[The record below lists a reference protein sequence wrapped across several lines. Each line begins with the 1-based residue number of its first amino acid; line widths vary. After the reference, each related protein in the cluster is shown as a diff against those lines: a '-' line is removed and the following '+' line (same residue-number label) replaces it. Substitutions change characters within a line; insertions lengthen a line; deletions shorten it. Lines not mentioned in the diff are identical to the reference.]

1 MSKQLMPRAQLEPR
15 EGDVRLTDDEFLQL
29 SLFAQLKRKPSLD
42 KFPGAMVLRHFR
54 KGELV
59 FRQGEAGW
67 TAFYILT
74 SEDVLALRKR
84 QLEAGVREGERKPL
98 EAETTLLAQRVDRLK
113 TAAPEDDLRT
123 AAMVHLAVPRTPR
136 ARAKGFNPLRG
147 LRARPVAGPARNI
160 EDKTFYIPVDGPMTL
175 NYDSLRAPLQEGELF
190 GEMSCLYR
198 TPRSATVVARRD
210 CYMLEVLRNILD
222 QIQKD
227 PVYKARS
234 DEVYKKRVLDI
245 HLRKLSLF
253 SDLNDAEFT
262 EIRES
267 VELVNFEPG
276 TLVFDEGERSDSL
289 YIVRSGLVKIVKNIS
304 SLIDQNDIADWPTL
318 VENLKAG
325 ESPPAGADDVL
336 QARGRLWQLLPERVR
351 VIVKGVTDVK
361 RMNVPDRLELVAG
374 INDVM
379 KTPKLVDAKELQP
392 LLATPALREQLGP
405 AIEERK
411 ELVKKKKDWSETEA
425 RRINRQI
432 VDAVL
437 APALKPLSLQSGP
450 ETILT
455 YCSRGD
461 YFGEMG
467 LMLNQP
473 RSATCIAYGH
483 PNDYGVVELVKVP
496 GKTFWKLMKSSA
508 SLRDK
513 VKQEIAVRR
522 KRTLERLLTPAWE
535 DRNQVQ
541 FSARFEDLGLIQG
554 QKLMLIDLDRCTRCD
569 ECVKACVGTHADGR
583 SRLFLDGP
591 RFGKYLV
598 PTTCRSC
605 LDPVCLIGCPVG
617 SIHRGDNREILIE
630 SWCIGCGLCAES
642 CPYGSI
648 QMHDLGV
655 IAENARGW
663 RYLPSEAVSGDRWKS
678 SGYQDAA
685 WLVGDAPFRLD
696 RAIHDDLAARRPPG
710 RPPSSAGPAPEQAVC
725 FRHEFHLSRDQI
737 RGTEYKLEVVSQS
750 ATVTVWVNGQEVQP
764 DDKPKRGRREY
775 TLPTKPPA
783 DSAKKPP
790 PLYAGENVLAVQ
802 VSANA
807 PPADVLMQARL
818 DEVRRP
824 DVSKGIDE
832 EIADEITEKLVTQRA
847 VVCDLCSTLSGQKPA
862 CVQAC
867 PHDAALRV
875 NARFEFPTR

>member
-1 MSKQLMPRAQLEPR
+1 MAAKQLMPRAELEPR
-15 EGDVRLTDDEFLQL
+15 DGDVRLTDDEFLQL
-29 SLFAQLKRKPSLD
+29 SLFSQLKRKPTLD
-42 KFPGAMVLRHFR
+42 KFPGAMILRHYR
-54 KGELV
+54 KGELI

-74 SEDVLALRKR
+74 SEDVLGLRKR
-84 QLEAGVREGERKPL
+84 QLETSAREGERKPL
-98 EAETTLLAQRVDRLK
+98 EAEVTVLQQRVDRLK
-113 TAAPEDDLRT
+113 TAPPEDDLRT
-123 AAMVHLAVPRTPR
+123 AAMVYLAVARNPR
-136 ARAKGFNPLRG
+136 ARAAGLNPLRR
-147 LRARPVAGPARNI
+147 LRPRSMRGPSRNI
-160 EDKTFYIPVDGPMTL
+160 EEKTFYIPIDGPLTL

-210 CYMLEVLRNILD
+210 CYAIEILRNILD

-227 PVYKARS
+227 PAYKARS
-234 DEVYKKRVLDI
+234 DEVYKKRVLDL

-253 SDLNDAEFT
+253 SDLNDDEFA

-267 VELVNFEPG
+267 VDLVSFEPG
-276 TLVFDEGERSDSL
+276 TLICDEGERSDSL

-304 SLIDQNDIADWPTL
+304 SLIDMSDVADWPSL
-318 VENLKAG
+318 LAALKDG
-325 ESPPAGADDVL
+325 EQPGPSPDPVKS
-336 QARGRLWQLLPERVR
+336 ARGKLWQLLPERAR
-351 VIVKGVTDVK
+351 QIVKAAPDAL
-361 RMNVPDRLELVAG
+361 RMNTLDRLEVVAG
-374 INDVM
+374 VNDAM
-379 KTPKLVDAKELQP
+379 KAPKLVDAKELQA
-392 LLATPALREQLGP
+392 LLATEGMREQLGSQ
-405 AIEERK
+405 IDERK
-411 ELVKKKKDWSETEA
+411 ELVKKKKDWTETEA
-425 RRINRQI
+425 RRVHRQI
-432 VDAVL
+432 FDAVL

-483 PNDYGVVELVKVP
+483 PNDYGVVELVKIP

-508 SLRDK
+508 GLRDK
-513 VKQEIAVRR
+513 VKQEISARR
-522 KRTLERLLTPAWE
+522 KRTLERLLTPAWD

-541 FSARFEDLGLIQG
+541 YSVSFEGLGLIQG

-591 RFGKYLV
+591 RFGRYLV

-617 SIHRGDNREILIE
+617 SIHRGDNREIEIE
-630 SWCIGCGLCAES
+630 SWCIGCGLCADS

-648 QMHDLGV
+648 QMHDLGLV
-655 IAENARGW
+655 PENARGW
-663 RYLPSEAVSGDRWKS
+663 RYLPADAVGGDRWKTR
-678 SGYQDAA
+678 GYHDAA

-696 RAIHDDLAARRPPG
+696 RAMQDDLTAHRPARA
-710 RPPSSAGPAPEQAVC
+710 AGPAPQPAVS
-725 FRHEFHLSRDQI
+725 FRYEFHLTAESA
-737 RGTEYKLEVVSQS
+737 RGPEYKLEVVSQS
-750 ATVTVWVNGQEVQP
+750 TSVTVWVNGHEVQP

-783 DSAKKPP
+783 DTATKPP
-790 PLYAGENVLAVQ
+790 PLNAGANVLAIQ
-802 VSANA
+802 VSADA
-807 PPADVLMQARL
+807 PAAEVLLQARL
-818 DEVRRP
+818 DEIRRP
-824 DVSKGIDE
+824 DVSKGVDE

-847 VVCDLCSTLSGQKPA
+847 VVCDLCSSLPGRQPA

-875 NARFEFPTR
+875 NARFEFPAR

>member
-15 EGDVRLTDDEFLQL
+15 DGDVQLSEDEFLQL

-42 KFPGAMVLRHFR
+42 KFPGALILRHYR
-54 KGELV
+54 KGELI

-67 TAFYILT
+67 TALYILT
-74 SEDVLALRKR
+74 SEDVLGLRKR
-84 QLEAGVREGERKPL
+84 QLEAGVPEAERKPI
-98 EAETTLLAQRVDRLK
+98 EAETTILKQRTDKLK
-113 TAAPEDDLRT
+113 TAPPGDDLRT
-123 AAMVHLAVPRTPR
+123 AAMVYLAVARTPR
-136 ARAKGFNPLRG
+136 ARRSTGLNPLNR
-147 LRARPVAGPARNI
+147 LRPRNIAGPARNL
-160 EDKTFYIPVDGPMTL
+160 EEKTFYIPVDGPMTL

-210 CYMLEVLRNILD
+210 CYMLELLRNILD

-227 PVYKARS
+227 PIYKARS
-234 DEVYKKRVLDI
+234 DEIYKKRFLDL

-253 SDLNDAEFT
+253 SELNDTEFA
-262 EIRES
+262 EIRDS
-267 VELVNFEPG
+267 VELVSYEPG
-276 TLVFDEGERSDSL
+276 TVIFDEGERSDSL
-289 YIVRSGLVKIVKNIS
+289 YIVRSGLVKVVKNIS
-304 SLIDQNDIADWPTL
+304 SLLDQNDVADWPSL
-318 VENLKAG
+318 IANLRQGSEPG
-325 ESPPAGADDVL
+325 EAPDAAK
-336 QARGRLWQLLPERVR
+336 QARVKFWQLLPERVR
-351 VIVKGVTDVK
+351 AIVRGVDAAKINT
-361 RMNVPDRLELVAG
+361 PDRLEVVAG
-374 INDVM
+374 VNDVL
-379 KTPKLVDAKELQP
+379 KTDKLVDAKELQA
-392 LLATPALREQLGP
+392 LLATPALREQLG
-405 AIEERK
+405 AALEERK
-411 ELVKKKKDWSETEA
+411 ELVKKKKDWPETTA
-425 RRINRQI
+425 RRVHRQLA
-432 VDAVL
+432 DAVL

-483 PNDYGVVELVKVP
+483 PNDYGVVELVRVP
-496 GKTFWKLMKSSA
+496 GKAFWKLMKTSTSM
-508 SLRDK
+508 REK
-513 VKQEIAVRR
+513 VKQEITARR
-522 KRTLERLLTPAWE
+522 KRTLERLLAPAWE

-541 FSARFEDLGLIQG
+541 FSATFEDLGLIQG

-569 ECVKACVGTHADGR
+569 ECVKACVGTHTDGR

-617 SIHRGDNREILIE
+617 SIHRGDNREIQIE

-655 IAENARGW
+655 VPENARGW
-663 RYLPSEAVSGDRWKS
+663 RYLPSEAVSGDRWKTA
-678 SGYQDAA
+678 GYQDAA
-685 WLVGDAPFRLD
+685 WFMGEAPFRLD
-696 RAIHDDLAARRPPG
+696 RALQDDLIARRPARG
-710 RPPSSAGPAPEQAVC
+710 AGPAPEAGVC
-725 FRHEFHLSRDQI
+725 FRYQFALSADQLRGPEF
-737 RGTEYKLEVVSQS
+737 KLEVVSQ
-750 ATVTVWVNGQEVQP
+750 ANTVSVWVNGQELQP

-775 TLPTKPPA
+775 TLPTKPSPDA
-783 DSAKKPP
+783 AKKGV
-790 PLYAGENVLAVQ
+790 PLIAGANVLAVQ
-802 VSANA
+802 ISGNVPSTE
-807 PPADVLMQARL
+807 VLMQARL

-824 DVSKGIDE
+824 DASKGVDE
-832 EIADEITEKLVTQRA
+832 DIAEEITEKLVTQRA
-847 VVCDLCSTLSGQKPA
+847 VVCDLCTTLSGQKPA

-867 PHDAALRV
+867 PHDAAMRV
-875 NARFEFPTR
+875 NARFDFPAG

>member
-1 MSKQLMPRAQLEPR
+1 MTKQLMPRAQLEPR
-15 EGDVRLTDDEFLQL
+15 DGDVQLTEEEFLQL

-42 KFPGAMVLRHFR
+42 KFPGAMVLRHYK
-54 KGELV
+54 KGELI

-67 TAFYILT
+67 TALYILT
-74 SEDVLALRKR
+74 SDDVLTLRKH
-84 QLEAGVREGERKPL
+84 QLEAGVRDGEKKVL
-98 EAETTLLAQRVDRLK
+98 EAETTLLQQRVERLK
-113 TAAPEDDLRT
+113 TAAPGDDLRT
-123 AAMVHLAVPRTPR
+123 AATVFLAVARTPR
-136 ARAKGFNPLRG
+136 ARRSTSINPLAR
-147 LRARPVAGPARNI
+147 LRPRNVVGPARNI
-160 EDKTFYIPVDGPMTL
+160 EEKTFYIPVDGPMTL

-210 CYMLEVLRNILD
+210 CYMLELLRNILD

-227 PVYKARS
+227 PIYKARS
-234 DEVYKKRVLDI
+234 DEVYKKRILDL

-253 SDLNDAEFT
+253 SELNDAEFA
-262 EIRES
+262 EIRDS
-267 VELVNFEPG
+267 VELVSFEPG
-276 TLVFDEGERSDSL
+276 TLICDEGERSDSL
-289 YIVRSGLVKIVKNIS
+289 YIVRSGLVKVVKNIS
-304 SLIDQNDIADWPTL
+304 SLIDQNDVADWPSL
-318 VENLKAG
+318 VTNLREGIDPG
-325 ESPPAGADDVL
+325 EAPDAVK
-336 QARGRLWQLLPERVR
+336 QARAKFWQLLPERGR
-351 VIVKGVTDVK
+351 AIIRGITDVA
-361 RMNVPDRLELVAG
+361 RVNLPDRLEVIAA
-374 INDVM
+374 INDVL
-379 KTPKLVDAKELQP
+379 KTDKLVDAKELQA
-392 LLATPALREQLGP
+392 LLASPALREQLG
-405 AIEERK
+405 AALDERK
-411 ELVKKKKDWSETEA
+411 ELVKKKKDWSETVA
-425 RRINRQI
+425 RRIHRQI
-432 VDAVL
+432 ADAVL

-496 GKTFWKLMKSSA
+496 GRSFWRLMKTSTT
-508 SLRDK
+508 LRDK

-522 KRTLERLLTPAWE
+522 KRTLERLLAPAWE

-541 FSARFEDLGLIQG
+541 FSATFEDLGLIQG

-569 ECVKACVGTHADGR
+569 ECVKACVATHTDGR

-617 SIHRGDNREILIE
+617 SIHRGDNREIQIE
-630 SWCIGCGLCAES
+630 SWCIGCGLCADS

-655 IAENARGW
+655 VPENARGW
-663 RYLPSEAVSGDRWKS
+663 RYLPAEAVSGDRWKTA
-678 SGYQDAA
+678 GYQDAA

-696 RAIHDDLAARRPPG
+696 RALLDDVSSRRPT
-710 RPPSSAGPAPEQAVC
+710 RAPVPEPAVC
-725 FRHEFHLSRDQI
+725 FRYEFHLAKDQVP
-737 RGTEYKLEVVSQS
+737 GPEFKMEVVSQ
-750 ATVTVWVNGQEVQP
+750 ATTVTVWLNGQEMQP
-764 DDKPKRGRREY
+764 DDKPKRGRREF
-775 TLPTKPPA
+775 TLATKPA
-783 DSAKKPP
+783 TDAAKKS
-790 PLYAGENVLAVQ
+790 PLLAGANVLAVQ
-802 VSANA
+802 VSANS
-807 PPADVLMQARL
+807 PPAEVLLQARL

-824 DVSKGIDE
+824 DVSKGVDE

-847 VVCDLCSTLSGQKPA
+847 VVCDLCTTLTGQKPA

-867 PHDAALRV
+867 PHDAAMRV
-875 NARFEFPTR
+875 NARFDFPAG

>member
-1 MSKQLMPRAQLEPR
+1 MSKQLMPRAQLEAR
-15 EGDVRLTDDEFLQL
+15 EGDVQLTEEEFLQL

-42 KFPGAMVLRHFR
+42 KFPGAMVLRHYR
-54 KGELV
+54 KGELI

-67 TAFYILT
+67 TALYILT
-74 SEDVLALRKR
+74 SEDVLNLRKH
-84 QLEAGVREGERKPL
+84 QLESGTHEGERKAL
-98 EAETTLLAQRVDRLK
+98 EVETTLLQQRVEKLK
-113 TAAPEDDLRT
+113 AAPAGDDQRT
-123 AAMVHLAVPRTPR
+123 AAMVFLAVARTPR
-136 ARAKGFNPLRG
+136 ARRGGGINPLAR
-147 LRARPVAGPARNI
+147 LRPRNVAGPARNI
-160 EDKTFYIPVDGPMTL
+160 EEKTFYIPVDGPMTL

-210 CYMLEVLRNILD
+210 CYMLELLRNILD

-227 PVYKARS
+227 PIYKARS
-234 DEVYKKRVLDI
+234 DEVYKKRILDL

-253 SDLNDAEFT
+253 SELNDAEFA
-262 EIRES
+262 EIRDS
-267 VELVNFEPG
+267 VELVSFEPG
-276 TLVFDEGERSDSL
+276 TLICDEGERSDSL
-289 YIVRSGLVKIVKNIS
+289 YIVRSGLVKVVKNIS
-304 SLIDQNDIADWPTL
+304 SLIDQNDVADWPSL
-318 VENLKAG
+318 VANLREGAEAG
-325 ESPPAGADDVL
+325 ESPDPVKE
-336 QARGRLWQLLPERVR
+336 ARCKFWQLLPERGR
-351 VIVKGVTDVK
+351 AIIRGAADVSK
-361 RMNVPDRLELVAG
+361 MNLPDRLEVIAA
-374 INDVM
+374 INDVL
-379 KTPKLVDAKELQP
+379 KTEKLVDAKELQA
-392 LLATPALREQLGP
+392 LLATPGMREQLGS
-405 AIEERK
+405 ALDERK
-411 ELVKKKKDWSETEA
+411 ELVKKKKDWSETAA
-425 RRINRQI
+425 RRVHRQI
-432 VDAVL
+432 ADAVL

-496 GKTFWKLMKSSA
+496 GRSFWRLMKSSA
-508 SLRDK
+508 TLREK

-522 KRTLERLLTPAWE
+522 KRTLERLLAPAWE

-541 FSARFEDLGLIQG
+541 FSTTFEDLGLIQG

-569 ECVKACVGTHADGR
+569 ECVKACVATHDDGR

-617 SIHRGDNREILIE
+617 SIHRGDNREIQIE
-630 SWCIGCGLCAES
+630 SWCIGCALCADS

-655 IAENARGW
+655 VPENARGW
-663 RYLPSEAVSGDRWKS
+663 RYLPAEAVSGDRWKTA
-678 SGYQDAA
+678 GYQDAA

-696 RAIHDDLAARRPPG
+696 RALLDDVSSRRPP
-710 RPPSSAGPAPEQAVC
+710 RKTGPAAEPAIC
-725 FRHEFHLSRDQI
+725 FRYEFHLGKDQL
-737 RGTEYKLEVVSQS
+737 RGTDYKLEVVSQ
-750 ATVTVWVNGQEVQP
+750 ATTVAVWFNGQEVQP
-764 DDKPKRGRREY
+764 DDKPKRGRREF

-783 DSAKKPP
+783 DGSKKV
-790 PLYAGENVLAVQ
+790 LLVTGANVLAVQ

-807 PPADVLMQARL
+807 PPAELLLQARL

-824 DVSKGIDE
+824 DTSKGVDE

-847 VVCDLCSTLSGQKPA
+847 VVCDLCTTLSGQKPA

-867 PHDAALRV
+867 PHDAAMRV
-875 NARFEFPTR
+875 NARFDFPSS

>member
-15 EGDVRLTDDEFLQL
+15 EGDVSLSDDELIQL

-42 KFPGAMVLRHFR
+42 KFPGAMVVRHYR
-54 KGELV
+54 KGEV
-59 FRQGEAGW
+59 IFRQGEAGW
-67 TAFYILT
+67 TALYILT
-74 SEDVLALRKR
+74 SEDVLGVRKR
-84 QLEAGVREGERKPL
+84 QFEAGVRDGERRAL
-98 EAETTLLAQRVDRLK
+98 EAETTVLEQRIARLK
-113 TAAPEDDLRT
+113 TAPPGDDLRT
-123 AAMVHLAVPRTPR
+123 AAMVYLAVARTPR
-136 ARAKGFNPLRG
+136 ARRKTLNPLHG
-147 LRARPVAGPARNI
+147 LRPRNLTGPARNI
-160 EDKTFYIPVDGPMTL
+160 EEKTFYIPVDGPMTL

-210 CYMLEVLRNILD
+210 CYVLELLRNILD

-227 PVYKARS
+227 PAYKARS
-234 DEVYKKRVLDI
+234 DEVYKKRVLDL

-253 SDLNDAEFT
+253 SDLNDAEFG
-262 EIRES
+262 EIRDS

-276 TLVFDEGERSDSL
+276 SLIFDEGERSDSL

-304 SLIDQNDIADWPTL
+304 SLVDQNDVADWPL
-318 VENLKAG
+318 LIVNLREG
-325 ESPPAGADDVL
+325 EKVDSSADDARK
-336 QARGRLWQLLPERVR
+336 ARGRFWQLLPERVR
-351 VIVKGVTDVK
+351 TIVKGAADVM
-361 RMNVPDRLELVAG
+361 RMNMLDRLEVISG
-374 INDVM
+374 VNDVI
-379 KTPKLVDAKELQP
+379 KSPKLVEAKELQE
-392 LLATPALREQLGP
+392 LLASPALREQLG
-405 AIEERK
+405 ALLDERK
-411 ELVKKKKDWSETEA
+411 ELVKKKKDWTETVA
-425 RRINRQI
+425 RRVHRQI
-432 VDAVL
+432 ADAVL

-450 ETILT
+450 ETILN

-467 LMLNQP
+467 LMLNQA

-496 GKTFWKLMKSSA
+496 GKTFWKLMKTSTA
-508 SLRDK
+508 MREK
-513 VKQEIAVRR
+513 VKVEIAARR
-522 KRTLERLLTPAWE
+522 KRTLERLLAPAWE

-541 FSARFEDLGLIQG
+541 FSGTFEQLGLIQG

-569 ECVKACVGTHADGR
+569 ECVKACVATHSDGR

-617 SIHRGDNREILIE
+617 SIHRGDNREIQIE
-630 SWCIGCGLCAES
+630 SWCIGCSLCAES

-655 IAENARGW
+655 VPENARGW
-663 RYLPSEAVSGDRWKS
+663 RYLPSEAVSGERWRTK
-678 SGYQDAA
+678 GYQDAA

-696 RAIHDDLAARRPPG
+696 RATRDDLSARRPPRVSG
-710 RPPSSAGPAPEQAVC
+710 ASLEPSVC
-725 FRHEFHLSRDQI
+725 FRYEFHLAPELTK
-737 RGTEYKLEVVSQS
+737 GPEYKLEVTSQ
-750 ATVTVWVNGQEVQP
+750 APNVLVWINGHEVQS
-764 DDKPKRGRREY
+764 DEKPKRGRREF

-790 PLYAGENVLAVQ
+790 KLYSGANVLAVQ
-802 VSANA
+802 VSGEI
-807 PPADVLMQARL
+807 PGTEVLMQARL

-824 DVSKGIDE
+824 DVSKGVDE

-847 VVCDLCSTLSGQKPA
+847 VVCDLCTTLSGQKPA

-867 PHDAALRV
+867 PHDAAMRV
-875 NARFEFPTR
+875 NARFEFPAS